1 MQPVRSVHATL
12 CNTVNNAVVHLHLHF
27 RSNLLYCRD
36 VQLGLKL
43 LQEVKA
49 GSDSKWHTWIQT
61 LPSSFDT
68 LIYWSDAELE
78 ELQTGSLPAEQLKA
92 QVCVNKACMLH

>member
-1 MQPVRSVHATL
+1 MQPVSS
-12 CNTVNNAVVHLHLHF
+12 CNLSSHHTINNAFVHLHLRFTPNPIH
-27 RSNLLYCRD
+27 CRD

-49 GSDSKWHTWIQT
+49 GSESKWHTWIQT

-92 QVCVNKACMLH
+92 QVCVNKACMLQ